1 METSI
6 RDFLA
11 GKSILILG
19 FGREGQS
26 AYDFVRKNLPD
37 ANLAIANE
45 TPLEVPN
52 EQVFCG
58 EDYLE
63 HCKDYDVIIK
73 SPGIPIKDQLDV
85 VTKAKIT
92 SLTDLFL
99 RFCPNPIIGVTG
111 TKGKSTTSSLA
122 HHILKNCGRDSI
134 LVGNIGIPCFDALD
148 QIKPES
154 IIVFELSSHQLEFV
168 QAAPH
173 IAILL
178 NLYEEHLDHYSNAEA
193 YYDAKKNI
201 YRKQKESDFLIYGD
215 IFEHTKREEIANLP
229 QTTIDLYHDTHILL
243 QNIQTQLIGQ
253 HNLYDICDAV
263 TACKILGVSEDEALR
278 AVESFVPLPHRL
290 SFVGEY
296 NGVKFYDDS
305 IATAQEATI
314 NAIKSLP
321 DTDTVILGGMDRGL
335 DYHPLIE
342 FIRHSDVRNVI
353 LLPATADNMI
363 TIFNEAYYSQTIVK
377 VSDMAEAVT
386 KAYELT
392 EKGKTCLL
400 SPAAASYGFYKN
412 FEERGDDFCD
422 KVKAQA

>member
-253 HNLYDICDAV
+253 HNLYDICAAV
-263 TACKILGVSEDEALR
+263 TACKILGVSEDEALH

-335 DYHPLIE
+335 NYTDLVNYLNK
-342 FIRHSDVRNVI
+342 SSVTNI
-353 LLPATADNMI
+353 LLLPDTNI
-363 TIFNEAYYSQTIVK
+363 RINKLFENVSTNKNVLIVK
-377 VSDMAEAVT
+377 DMVEAVKIAKEIT
-386 KAYELT
+386 N
-392 EKGKTCLL
+392 KGMSCLL

-412 FEERGDDFCD
+412 FEERGDHFQ
-422 KVKAQA
+422 KLVKNN

>member
-134 LVGNIGIPCFDALD
+134 LVGNIGIPCFDILPKLQDEDKVA
-148 QIKPES
+148 
-154 IIVFELSSHQLEFV
+154 FEISCHQLEYGSYS
-168 QAAPH
+168 PH
-173 IAILL
+173 LAVYL
-178 NLYEEHLDHYSNAEA
+178 NLYEE
-193 YYDAKKNI
+193 
-201 YRKQKESDFLIYGD
+201 
-215 IFEHTKREEIANLP
+215 
-229 QTTIDLYHDTHILL
+229 
-243 QNIQTQLIGQ
+243 
-253 HNLYDICDAV
+253 
-263 TACKILGVSEDEALR
+263 
-278 AVESFVPLPHRL
+278 
-290 SFVGEY
+290 
-296 NGVKFYDDS
+296 
-305 IATAQEATI
+305 
-314 NAIKSLP
+314 
-321 DTDTVILGGMDRGL
+321 
-335 DYHPLIE
+335 E
-342 FIRHSDVRNVI
+342 F
-353 LLPATADNMI
+353 
-363 TIFNEAYYSQTIVK
+363 
-377 VSDMAEAVT
+377 
-386 KAYELT
+386 
-392 EKGKTCLL
+392 
-400 SPAAASYGFYKN
+400 
-412 FEERGDDFCD
+412 
-422 KVKAQA
+422 